1 MENDPL
7 IGKQLG
13 AYLIQSGLG
22 EGGMALVYKAYHA
35 RLRREVAIKVI
46 LPQIADQA
54 GFRERFEREAQ
65 LIASL
70 EHRNIVAVY
79 DFGDLDNFT
88 YLVMQ
93 YVGGGTLRD
102 RLRRQGQLE
111 IQQAI
116 HYTIQMARAL
126 HHAHQR
132 GIVHRD
138 VKPQNMLLS
147 ASDPNEIL
155 LSDFG
160 IAKIFDDSHQE
171 TLLQSAP
178 GRLHNDPSLTSADQM
193 IGTADYMAPEQINR
207 QPVDARTDVYALG
220 IVFFQM
226 LTGQVPFTSTTI
238 QGLLFQH
245 VYTPPKPVRELNP
258 NVPEALEKIIFR
270 ALAKAPAERFPS
282 AEAMAQ
288 ALEAARTST
297 TTLFNT
303 PHMHSG
309 YTSIPG
315 QPALDAVTSPSL
327 NRPPSAYPSLYGQ
340 QGQPSAPGANTFNPP
355 VTRSNT
361 PITGINSYSIA
372 PPTRPIVRKKFRI
385 SYILYAIV
393 ALLAVGLLFTSVV
406 SPWLCGQG
414 LLCLGSSSG
423 SPGGST
429 GGTLTSFT
437 ENFQNNDRN
446 WSLSQKG
453 LTAQVQNNQYLLSV
467 ADGNTYFPHPDPL
480 GTANGPLPQNFTLT
494 VQITETQGSPS
505 TVYGLVF
512 RLQGSTSNVDSYT
525 FEIDGQRNYYL
536 VKYTANKSSNLL
548 QGQSTTIQASNQP
561 NTLQVTVRSN
571 VFSFK
576 INGQNVVIPNTSN
589 NTYTD
594 NSQPWT
600 GGQLGILVSGTN
612 TQFTVTS
619 VALVI
624 Q

>member
-13 AYLIQSGLG
+13 AYLIQSRLG

-102 RLRRQGQLE
+102 TLRRKGQLE

-138 VKPQNMLLS
+138 VKPQNMLIS

-171 TLLQSAP
+171 TLLHAAP
-178 GRLHNDPSLTSADQM
+178 GHIPNDPSLTSADQM

-226 LTGQVPFTSTTI
+226 LTGQVPFTSTTV

-270 ALAKAPAERFPS
+270 ALAKAPEQRFPS

-297 TTLFNT
+297 ATLFNT
-303 PHMHSG
+303 PSMQSG
-309 YTSIPG
+309 YSSISG
-315 QPALDAVTSPSL
+315 QSALDAVTSPSL
-327 NRPPSAYPSLYGQ
+327 NRPPTAYPSLYGQ
-340 QGQPSAPGANTFNPP
+340 QGQPSAPAAYTFNPP
-355 VTRSNT
+355 ATSSNT
-361 PITGINSYSIA
+361 PITSINSYSVA

-385 SYILYAIV
+385 SYVLYAIV
-393 ALLAVGLLFTSVV
+393 ALLAVGLLFNSVV

-414 LLCLGSSSG
+414 LLCLGASSG
-423 SPGGST
+423 SGGGGGS
-429 GGTLTSFT
+429 GSGTLSSAT
-437 ENFQNNDRN
+437 EDFHNNDRN
-446 WSLSQKG
+446 WSLSQQG
-453 LTAQVQNNQYLLSV
+453 LTGQIQNNQYLLTV
-467 ADGNTYFPHPDPL
+467 ADGNTYFPHPNL
-480 GTANGPLPQNFTLT
+480 SGHLPENFTLT
-494 VQITETQGSPS
+494 AQIMEKQGSPS
-505 TVYGLVF
+505 TFYGLVF
-512 RLQGSTSNVDSYT
+512 RLQGTDTSVDSYA
-525 FEIDGQRNYYL
+525 FGIDEQGDYAL
-536 VKYTANKSSNLL
+536 MKYTASTLSNEL
-548 QGQSTTIQASNQP
+548 QGQSTAIHALNQANM
-561 NTLQVTVRSN
+561 LQVNVQSN
-571 VFSFK
+571 TFSFK
-576 INGQNVVIPNTSN
+576 INGQVVVIPNTTN
-589 NTYTD
+589 NTFTD
-594 NSQPWT
+594 NDHPWT
-600 GGQLGILVSGTN
+600 GGLLGILVSGTN
-612 TQFTVTS
+612 AQFVVTS
-619 VALVI
+619 VALVV